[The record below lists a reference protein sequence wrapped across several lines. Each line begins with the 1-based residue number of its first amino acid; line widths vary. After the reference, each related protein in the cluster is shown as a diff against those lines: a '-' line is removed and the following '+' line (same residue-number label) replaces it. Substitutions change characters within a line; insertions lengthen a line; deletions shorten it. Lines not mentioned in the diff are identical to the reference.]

1 MREAIGGTFLVK
13 LLMMFLVVYVIFIAM
28 ALNYA
33 KAFKA
38 KNSIV
43 DFIEKYEGYNNL
55 SKPAIDEYIKKFT
68 YQVSSQTLA
77 AYAATAEDDF
87 PDITALKCDPLGYCI
102 EEYEEDGKAKARVVT
117 FIEFR
122 FFDID
127 DNYNYT
133 SVIRYPS
140 LHLKAEIRKYSPD
153 KFWNDTY

>member
-13 LLMMFLVVYVIFIAM
+13 LLMMFLVLYVIFIAM

-55 SKPAIDEYIKKFT
+55 SKPEIDNYIQNLT
-68 YQVSSQTLA
+68 YQVSAQTLA
-77 AYAATAEDDF
+77 SYQSSAPGAF
-87 PDITALKCDPLGYCI
+87 PDITELKCDPLGYCI
-102 EEYEEDGKAKARVVT
+102 EVYEEDGKAKARVVT

-140 LHLKAEIRKYSPD
+140 LHLKAEIKKYSPD
-153 KFWNDTY
+153 EFWNDTY